1 MPLRDF
7 VEKRVASARE
17 RFEPLIKERIEK
29 MREARNPTPRE
40 EHYALPARTSNTYRL
55 YEADIIGTV
64 QIEEGLDLPVAGE
77 VGEIDLAKEYRGQV
91 YKYSGKGT
99 RTSGYSAALPDLVW
113 PYLEAGRDVLL
124 VEYGDSYVIFVTDA

>member
-7 VEKRVASARE
+7 VEKQVAMARE
-17 RFEPLIKERIEK
+17 RFEPMLKERLERI
-29 MREARNPTPRE
+29 RESRNPPPPE
-40 EHYALPARTSNTYRL
+40 EHYALPPRTTNTYRL
-55 YEADIIGTV
+55 YEADIVGTV
-64 QIEEGLDLPVAGE
+64 QIEDGLELPVAAE
-77 VGEIDLAKEYRGQV
+77 TGEIDLAKEYRGKV

>member
-7 VEKRVASARE
+7 VEKHVTQARE
-17 RFEPLIKERIEK
+17 RFEPMLRERYER

-40 EHYALPARTSNTYRL
+40 EHYALPARETKTYRL

-64 QIEEGLDLPVAGE
+64 DIGEGLELPVAAE
-77 VGEIDLAKEYRGQV
+77 RGEIDLAKEYRGRV

-113 PYLEAGRDVLL
+113 PYFEEGRDVLL
-124 VEYGDSYVIFVTDA
+124 VEYGDSYVIFVTDV

>member
-1 MPLRDF
+1 MPLKDF
-7 VEKRVASARE
+7 VEKQVTQARE
-17 RFEPLIKERIEK
+17 RFEPMLRERIERI
-29 MREARNPTPRE
+29 REARNPTPPE
-40 EHYALPARTSNTYRL
+40 EHYALPARETNTYRL
-55 YEADIIGTV
+55 YEADIIGMV
-64 QIEEGLDLPVAGE
+64 QIDDGLELPVAGE
-77 VGEIDLAKEYRGQV
+77 TGEIDLAKEYRGQV